1 MRALLIILRLGIK
14 EIYSLARD
22 PVLMGLIVYTFSF
35 SVYTV
40 ANGVET
46 ELRDAAIAIVD
57 EDDSVL
63 SHRLRGAFLPPY
75 FKPPAIIGIAD
86 VDKVLDHGSY
96 TFVLDIPVNFELDV
110 QRGRTPAI
118 QLNVDATAMSIAGN
132 GASYIASIVEQEV
145 TRFISRSEPDTDA
158 AASLQV
164 RVKYNQNLESVWFNA
179 VMEVVNI
186 IIVMAVILSGA
197 AVIREREHGTIEHL
211 LVMPV
216 TGAEIM
222 ISKIWANGLVIVGAS
237 LLSLEFVVQWG
248 LGVPL
253 KGSIPLFA
261 LGASVFLFSMT
272 ALGVMLAT
280 FTRSMPQFA
289 LLAIPV
295 IVVLRMLS
303 GSQTPLESM
312 PEMLQKIMQLSP
324 ATHFVRLSQAV
335 IYRDAPITLVWPE
348 LAIMFGIGCLF
359 FVMALSRFRAAM
371 GTR

>member
-22 PVLMGLIVYTFSF
+22 PVLMGLIVYTFSV

-40 ANGVET
+40 ADGVET

-75 FKPPAIIGIAD
+75 FKPPVIIGIAD
-86 VDKVLDHGSY
+86 IDEVLDSSRF
-96 TFVLDIPVNFELDV
+96 TFVLDIPTKFELGV
-110 QRGRTPAI
+110 QRGRLPAI

-132 GASYIASIVEQEV
+132 GAGYITSIVEQEV
-145 TRFISRSEPDTDA
+145 ARFMSRAEPGA
-158 AASLQV
+158 AAAANLQI
-164 RVKYNQNLESVWFNA
+164 RVKYNPNLEAVWLNA
-179 VMEVVNI
+179 VMEVVNN
-186 IIVMAVILSGA
+186 IIVMAIILSGA

-216 TGAEIM
+216 TAAEIM
-222 ISKIWANGLVIVGAS
+222 ISKIWANGLVIVIAA
-237 LLSLEFVVQWG
+237 LLSLQFVVNWG

-253 KGSIPLFA
+253 RGSITLFA
-261 LGASVFLFSMT
+261 FGAAVFLFSNT
-272 ALGVMLAT
+272 ALGVMLST
-280 FTRSMPQFA
+280 FARSMPQFA

-295 IVVLRMLS
+295 IVVLQLLS
-303 GSQTPLESM
+303 GSLTPLESM
-312 PEMLQKIMQLSP
+312 PETLQWIMQLSP
-324 ATHFVRLSQAV
+324 ATHFVRFSQAV
-335 IYRDAPITLVWPE
+335 IYRDAPIILIWPE

-359 FVMALSRFRAAM
+359 FAMALSRFRIAM

>member
-22 PVLMGLIVYTFSF
+22 PVLMGLIIYTFSV

-40 ANGVET
+40 ADGVET

-75 FKPPAIIGIAD
+75 FKPPVIIDIAD
-86 VDKVLDHGSY
+86 VDKGLDSGTY
-96 TFVLDIPVNFELDV
+96 TFVLDIPANFELDV
-110 QRGRTPAI
+110 QRGRLPAV
-118 QLNVDATAMSIAGN
+118 QLNVDATAMTIAGN
-132 GASYIASIVEQEV
+132 GAGYITSIVEQEV
-145 TRFISRSEPDTDA
+145 ARFTSRAEPEADA
-158 AASLQV
+158 AAALQI
-164 RVKYNQNLESVWFNA
+164 RVKYNPNLEAVWFNA
-179 VMEVVNI
+179 VMEVVNN

-216 TGAEIM
+216 TAVEIM
-222 ISKIWANGLVIVGAS
+222 ISKIWANGLVIVTAA
-237 LLSLEFVVQWG
+237 LLSLELVVHRG

-253 KGSIPLFA
+253 TGSIPLFA
-261 LGASVFLFSMT
+261 LGASVFLFSVT
-272 ALGVMLAT
+272 ALGVMLST

-289 LLAIPV
+289 LLSIPV
-295 IVVLRMLS
+295 IVVLHLLS

-312 PEMLQKIMQLSP
+312 PKTLQWIMQLSP
-324 ATHFVRLSQAV
+324 ATHFVRFSQAV
-335 IYRDAPITLVWPE
+335 IYRDAPITLIWPE
-348 LAIMFGIGCLF
+348 LAIMFVTGCLF
-359 FVMALSRFRAAM
+359 FMMALSRFRIAM

>member
-1 MRALLIILRLGIK
+1 MRALMIILRLGIK

-22 PVLMGLIVYTFSF
+22 PVLLGLIFYTFTI

-46 ELRDAAIAIVD
+46 ELRNAAIAIVD
-57 EDDSVL
+57 EDDSAL

-75 FKPPAIIGIAD
+75 FKPPAIIGID
-86 VDKVLDHGSY
+86 QVDAVLDSGAY
-96 TFVLDIPVNFELDV
+96 TFVLDIPPDFEQDV
-110 QRGRTPAI
+110 QRGRVPDL
-118 QLNVDATAMSIAGN
+118 QLNVDATAMAIAGN
-132 GASYIASIVEQEV
+132 GAGYIGAIIQKELGRFVARAEVETEAPAQL
-145 TRFISRSEPDTDA
+145 R
-158 AASLQV
+158 V
-164 RVKYNQNLESVWFNA
+164 RVKYNPNLEAVRFNA
-179 VMEVVNI
+179 VMQVVNN

-216 TGAEIM
+216 NAMEIM
-222 ISKIWANGLVIVGAS
+222 ISKIWANGLVIVVAA
-237 LLSLEFVVQWG
+237 LLSLEFVVHRS

-253 KGSIPLFA
+253 TGSMPLFT
-261 LGASVFLFSMT
+261 LGACVFLFSIT

-280 FTRSMPQFA
+280 VTRSMPQFA

-295 IVVLRMLS
+295 IVVLHLLS
-303 GSQTPLESM
+303 GSHTPLESM
-312 PEMLQKIMQLSP
+312 PEVLQWIMQLSP
-324 ATHFVRLSQAV
+324 ATHFVRFSQAV
-335 IYRDAPITLVWPE
+335 IYRDAPITLIWPE
-348 LAIMFGIGCLF
+348 LAIMLAIGGLF